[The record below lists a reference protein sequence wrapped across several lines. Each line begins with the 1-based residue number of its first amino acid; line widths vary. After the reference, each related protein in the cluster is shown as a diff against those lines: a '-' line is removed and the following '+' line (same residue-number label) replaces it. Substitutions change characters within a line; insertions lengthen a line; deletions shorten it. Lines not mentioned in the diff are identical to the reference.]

1 MISNTQDIRKPCI
14 CSTNTGYSNTKV
26 IYDNKP
32 IIFESKVSKYCDED
46 LRKTI
51 LTGGER
57 FAVGVGTND
66 LDMNKV
72 TSQHQRVIVEYVLS
86 KIPYDK
92 VNMVVA
98 LPCDVYLNR
107 KAREDYYGFI
117 KGFDKVTDCLVYMEG
132 FASVFADLDYYT
144 NDLRIVMDVGG
155 KTINFLL
162 VDKGKLVKGSA
173 FSMNMGSI
181 ILGNRIK
188 KALEQDRLCVIHENQ
203 IKYMMN
209 DNITKSVLTAY
220 SEEIKN
226 ELRKHDYPTGVQIR
240 CTGGGA
246 ITYKDLFKEKFNAN
260 IGKDAILE
268 NAIGMYAVGLQ
279 YWGE

>member
-1 MISNTQDIRKPCI
+1 MISNTHDIRKPCI
-14 CSTNTGYSNTKV
+14 CSTNVGYANTKV
-26 IYDNKP
+26 IYDNIP
-32 IIFESKVSKYCDED
+32 LIYESKISKYCDED
-46 LRKTI
+46 LRNTV
-51 LTGGER
+51 LVDGER

-72 TSQHQRVIVEYVLS
+72 TSQHQRIIMEYVLS
-86 KIPYDK
+86 KIPYEK

-98 LPCDVYLNR
+98 LPCDLYLNR
-107 KAREDYYGFI
+107 KARNEYYDFVM
-117 KGFDKVTDCLVYMEG
+117 GFDKVTNCLVYMEG
-132 FASVFADLDYYT
+132 FASVFADLPYYI

-162 VDKGKLVKGSA
+162 ADKGMLVKGSA
-173 FSMNMGSI
+173 FSMNLGSI

-203 IKYMMN
+203 IKYMIN
-209 DNITKSVLTAY
+209 DSVAKSVLNDYAN
-220 SEEIKN
+220 EIKN
-226 ELRKHDYPTGVQIR
+226 ELRKHDYPTGIEIR

-246 ITYKDLFKEKFNAN
+246 ITYCDLFKEKFEAHISEN
-260 IGKDAILE
+260 AILE
-268 NAIGMYAVGLQ
+268 NAMGMYAVGIQ

>member
-1 MISNTQDIRKPCI
+1 MTNNPYDIRKTCVV
-14 CSTNTGYSNTKV
+14 STNVGYANTKM

-32 IIFESKVSKYCDED
+32 MIFESKVSKYCDED
-46 LRKTI
+46 LKKTI
-51 LTGGER
+51 LVNGER

-72 TSQHQRVIVEYVLS
+72 TSQHQRIIVEYVLS

-107 KAREDYYGFI
+107 KAREEYYGFI
-117 KGFDKVTDCLVYMEG
+117 KGFNKVTDCLVYMEG
-132 FASVFADLDYYT
+132 FASVFADLDYYV
-144 NDLRIVMDVGG
+144 NDLVILMDIGG

-181 ILGNRIK
+181 ILYSRIK
-188 KALEQDRLCVIHENQ
+188 KALEQSRFCVIHENQ

-209 DNITKSVLTAY
+209 DIVTKSVLKAY
-220 SEEIKN
+220 IEEIKN
-226 ELRKHDYPTGVQIR
+226 ELRKHDYPTGIKTR

-246 ITYKDLFKEKFNAN
+246 IDYKDLFEESFSAYV
-260 IGKDAILE
+260 GKDALIE
-268 NAIGMYAVGLQ
+268 NAMGMYVVGLQ
-279 YWGE
+279 YWKG

>member
-1 MISNTQDIRKPCI
+1 MISNTQDIRKSCI
-14 CSTNTGYSNTKV
+14 CSTNTGYSNTKI

-51 LTGGER
+51 LLNGER

-72 TSQHQRVIVEYVLS
+72 TSQHQRIIVEYVLS

-107 KAREDYYGFI
+107 KAREDYYNFI

-155 KTINFLL
+155 KTINVLL

-188 KALEQDRLCVIHENQ
+188 KALEQDRLCVMHENQ

-240 CTGGGA
+240 CAGGGA
-246 ITYKDLFKEKFNAN
+246 ITYKDLFKEKFNAD
-260 IGKDAILE
+260 ISEDAILE